1 MKKALSLTLVVLM
14 VAGIFAAFA
23 ITSSADDTTL
33 WRYGNGMENWGGSPN
48 KGDQDA
54 ATQILICPLPWDGEY
69 YVEGFEMKI
78 NMKAVDGS
86 SDDTF
91 TAKAVTRYNA
101 GDWGILR
108 YEPCLMSKPWV
119 PVKDVHYTLT
129 ATFKDVNGKTVTLQ
143 PTDDDGNVV
152 EYFLD
157 ADPFTKGA
165 APQPP
170 KAGEGTTA
178 IIVLGAIALLGTG
191 VVVTKKVFAK

>member
-14 VAGIFAAFA
+14 VVGIFAAFA
-23 ITSSADDTTL
+23 ITSSADDDTYL
-33 WRYGNGMENWGGSPN
+33 WRYGNGMENWTGSPN

-54 ATQILICPLPWDGEY
+54 VTQILICPSPWDANY

-91 TAKAVTRYNA
+91 TAKAVTRYN
-101 GDWGILR
+101 GGEWGILR
-108 YEPCLMSKPWV
+108 YEPCLMKKAWV

-129 ATFKDVNGKTVTLQ
+129 ATFKDASGKTVTLQ
-143 PTDDDGNVV
+143 PVDDDGNVV
-152 EYFLD
+152 DYFLD
-157 ADPFTKGA
+157 ADPYTKGA
-165 APQPP
+165 AP